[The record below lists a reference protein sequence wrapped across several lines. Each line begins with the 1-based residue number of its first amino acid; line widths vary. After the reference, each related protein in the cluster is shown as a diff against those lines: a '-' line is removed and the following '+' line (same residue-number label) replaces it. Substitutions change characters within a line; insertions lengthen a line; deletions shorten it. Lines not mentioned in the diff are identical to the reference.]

1 LLECFAGLWQLNF
14 YRRKKIS
21 NSYMGLLFEKSYRN
35 ILSIISGMKPQ
46 CFHYIP
52 PYKFFSTPSKS
63 PSKRESDEKWRV
75 IG

>member
-1 LLECFAGLWQLNF
+1 
-14 YRRKKIS
+14 
-21 NSYMGLLFEKSYRN
+21 LLFEKSYRN